1 MGFGKV
7 APAPLRLVCAKA
19 ALTSRVRHR
28 NTFRERITWFPPED
42 WRYDFHPCF
51 YPEFIT
57 VWLHRSEFHVKT
69 EGWIGSLRG
78 FLPPFQ
84 LFNEHLLDR
93 LIVGAQDVPDAVS
106 AHQVANLF
114 GKVLGMVSR
123 SFQRLRHKQHMEA
136 LLARRALAVLQVAQE
151 DQVAQTI
158 ELRIRAQDPQSLVEV
173 PLAEGIVYVPK
184 HLLEP

>member
-78 FLPPFQ
+78 FLPTFK

-123 SFQRLRHKQHMEA
+123 SFQRLRQTAHGSSPGAASPRGSPGGAGRSGCADDRAPHPS
-136 LLARRALAVLQVAQE
+136 AR
-151 DQVAQTI
+151 
-158 ELRIRAQDPQSLVEV
+158 P
-173 PLAEGIVYVPK
+173 PK
-184 HLLEP
+184 PCRGP